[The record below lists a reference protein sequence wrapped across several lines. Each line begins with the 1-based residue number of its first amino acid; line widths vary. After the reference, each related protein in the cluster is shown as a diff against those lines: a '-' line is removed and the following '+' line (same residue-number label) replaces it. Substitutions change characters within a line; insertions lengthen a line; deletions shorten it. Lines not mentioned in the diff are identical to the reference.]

1 MNKNCPGCFSE
12 KTTHNKMFSSMLGL
26 VENSN
31 QEVHVCDMCNLK
43 FLSPYFSEQE
53 LDELYSK
60 SYFVDS
66 ESSDGSLGAASSED
80 YEETVASRKT
90 KFLRCIDLLLK
101 LKPEAKNILDIGAA
115 TGSFLNLVKKEKG
128 LNVEGIEISSYA
140 CMEAKEK
147 YNLEI
152 KNCTLGNYQNKEK
165 FDLIHMNHVFEHLDD
180 PNESIKRINQ
190 LISDDGLLYIEIP
203 YQFNFLEVLKYKL
216 TKKQKKYDIFSIHH
230 PIFYTS
236 KTFKSIMNKH
246 GFQVLYFSNFDKYRY
261 PDESLGQKI
270 KLISWYILSICKS
283 GNYIE
288 AVLKKNIKA

>member
-90 KFLRCIDLLLK
+90 KFLRW
-101 LKPEAKNILDIGAA
+101 
-115 TGSFLNLVKKEKG
+115 S
-128 LNVEGIEISSYA
+128 IS
-140 CMEAKEK
+140 
-147 YNLEI
+147 
-152 KNCTLGNYQNKEK
+152 NY
-165 FDLIHMNHVFEHLDD
+165 
-180 PNESIKRINQ
+180 
-190 LISDDGLLYIEIP
+190 
-203 YQFNFLEVLKYKL
+203 
-216 TKKQKKYDIFSIHH
+216 
-230 PIFYTS
+230 
-236 KTFKSIMNKH
+236 
-246 GFQVLYFSNFDKYRY
+246 
-261 PDESLGQKI
+261 
-270 KLISWYILSICKS
+270 
-283 GNYIE
+283 
-288 AVLKKNIKA
+288 